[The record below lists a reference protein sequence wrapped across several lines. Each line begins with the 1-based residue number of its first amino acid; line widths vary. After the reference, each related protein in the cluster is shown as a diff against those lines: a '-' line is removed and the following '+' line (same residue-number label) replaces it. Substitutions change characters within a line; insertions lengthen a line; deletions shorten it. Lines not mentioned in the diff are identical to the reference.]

1 MDDLIDIK
9 TRFIAPTVIHCSIRV
24 FKMIIMDDEGDSN
37 SALTTLNDL
46 NSQESP
52 RDPSKIPKDKS
63 IKTGT

>member
-24 FKMIIMDDEGDSN
+24 FKMIIRDNERDSN

-52 RDPSKIPKDKS
+52 S
-63 IKTGT
+63 G